1 MSLMKLLTVGQSLRG
16 LTKEQN
22 PYKINEQHFLPKFA
36 PVGRP
41 VSLAPPKTR
50 LAQAVPVYSAL
61 RATPVTMPTKRAVK
75 IATSVN
81 GPAAYTVQRPAKIA
95 REEKGW
101 RSWFSFFAPSAPR
114 TRRPLVQG
122 EMTLET
128 LKVVRND
135 LSEADLEVV
144 PAKLEPSVESALAAS
159 SPQTTRSVWSRAA
172 AQFSTITGMRL

>member
-16 LTKEQN
+16 LSKEEN

-41 VSLAPPKTR
+41 VSLAPPKER

-61 RATPVTMPTKRAVK
+61 RATPVATPTKRTVK
-75 IATSVN
+75 IATTEK
-81 GPAAYTVQRPAKIA
+81 GPAVYAVKRPASAAKEA
-95 REEKGW
+95 KGW
-101 RSWFSFFAPSAPR
+101 RSLFSFFVRSKPR
-114 TRRPLVQG
+114 VRRPLVQG

-144 PAKLEPSVESALAAS
+144 PAKLAPSTEPASAANE
-159 SPQTTRSVWSRAA
+159 PQATRSVWSRAA
-172 AQFSTITGMRL
+172 AQLSSVTGMRL